1 MTSADQQATSE
12 AAIDTHRYAVVVAGG
27 SGTRL
32 WPLSRRHLPKQMQRL
47 MSDRTLIAETVDRL
61 RGVVPLENV
70 FISTTDN
77 YRQMIADQLPD
88 IDPANFIV
96 EPEARGTAAAFA
108 LLANHLHRL
117 DPEAVVFS
125 LASDHAITDI
135 DRFQQTM
142 LRAYELIE
150 REPLFLAIVGIRPT
164 RPDTGLGYIRGRRVD
179 VADQSVFRAE
189 KFVEKPTQEVARG
202 YVESGEYFWN
212 SAYYCFRVSTLLKA
226 YDDADPSLVSATA
239 DYLDTGD
246 PEAYRRAPT
255 KVHEIE
261 IVDSTKFPLAV
272 IAADFEWSDIGTFG
286 ALHRALS
293 ERVGTD
299 LVSSGRHQDLGSS
312 NCLVLNH
319 DDRVVV
325 TVGLTN
331 VAVIATAEEVV
342 VFDMLRLEESP
353 EAMQSFVARLQ
364 AGTDDDDDA

>member
-1 MTSADQQATSE
+1 MGQ
-12 AAIDTHRYAVVVAGG
+12 RYAVVVAGG

-32 WPLSRRHLPKQMQRL
+32 WPLSRRHLPKQMQPL

-61 RGVVPLENV
+61 RGVVPPENV

-77 YRQMIADQLPD
+77 YRQMISDQLPD
-88 IDPANFIV
+88 IDAANFIV

-108 LLANHLHRL
+108 LLANHIYRL

-150 REPLFLAIVGIRPT
+150 REPQFVAIVGIRPT
-164 RPDTGLGYIRGRRVD
+164 RPDTGLGYIKGRRVD
-179 VADQSVFRAE
+179 ATDENVFRAE
-189 KFVEKPTQEVARG
+189 KFVEKPTREVAQG
-202 YVESGEYFWN
+202 YLDSGEYFWN

-226 YDDADPSLVSATA
+226 YDDADPSLVRATA
-239 DYLDTGD
+239 EYLDTHD
-246 PEAYRRAPT
+246 PAAYRRAPT
-255 KVHEIE
+255 KVHEME
-261 IVDSTKFPLAV
+261 IIDSTKFPLAV
-272 IAADFEWSDIGTFG
+272 IAAEFQWSDIGTWV

-293 ERVGTD
+293 ERGGTD
-299 LVSSGRHQDLGSS
+299 LVSKGRHRDLGSS
-312 NCLVLNH
+312 HCLVLND

-325 TVGLTN
+325 TVGLNN
-331 VAVIATAEEVV
+331 VAVIATSEEVL
-342 VFDMLRLEESP
+342 VFDMLRLEENA

-364 AGTDDDDDA
+364 GQTDGGDDA